1 MSQIALSIG
10 SVSSLASESAAV
22 RALRIAGVIDLAAM
36 LLAALLANH
45 SVLLTL
51 AFSIACVG
59 QGATILRFG
68 TDAASRQGDSN
79 G

>member
-1 MSQIALSIG
+1 MSQIALSI
-10 SVSSLASESAAV
+10 AAV
-22 RALRIAGVIDLAAM
+22 RALRIAGLLYLAAM
-36 LLAALLANH
+36 FLAALLVNH

-68 TDAASRQGDSN
+68 TDAASRQGDSY